1 MSSQAL
7 CRTNPASGV
16 GSRPP
21 IRNPVRYNGARRN
34 VARGKTAINE
44 ARTHWIQTLIVVGVF
59 ALLTGLAVVV
69 DWVLLDADGP
79 RGLSLPW
86 MFVVFSGAFAIT
98 AAFAVWTAGSLGL
111 PSFLLLSPLSARR
124 RWWRFAVYGVGMG
137 LLIWQT
143 NDLYLS
149 TAGATFRLT
158 PVYNLDSHL
167 KVFALAARSA
177 LSEETMFRLFAI
189 PFLASIGMRFY
200 GWRPSFGFESGPGA
214 PPRHPVRTPRRLVM
228 IALIVSA
235 FMFGMVHNSN
245 SVVASAF
252 GVVLGISYLRGGW
265 ESAVTAH
272 FLGNYLL
279 FARLYL

>member
-1 MSSQAL
+1 M
-7 CRTNPASGV
+7 
-16 GSRPP
+16 
-21 IRNPVRYNGARRN
+21 RYNGPGRN
-34 VARGKTAINE
+34 VTRDKSAINE
-44 ARTHWIQTLIVVGVF
+44 ARTPWTQTLLVIAGF
-59 ALLTGLAVVV
+59 ALLTGLAVVL
-69 DWVLLDADGP
+69 DWVLLDTQGP
-79 RGLSLPW
+79 RRLSLPW
-86 MFVVFSGAFAIT
+86 MFAVFSGAFAIT
-98 AAFAVWTAGSLGL
+98 ASFAVWTAGSLGL

-137 LLIWQT
+137 LFIWLT

-149 TAGATFRLT
+149 TAGAPPRLT

-189 PFLASIGMRFY
+189 PFLASIGMRLY

-214 PPRHPVRTPRRLVM
+214 PPRDPVRTPRRLVV
-228 IALIVSA
+228 ISLIVSA
-235 FMFGMVHNSN
+235 FMFGMAHSSN
-245 SVVASAF
+245 PVFASVF
-252 GVVLGISYLRGGW
+252 GIVLGISYLRGGW